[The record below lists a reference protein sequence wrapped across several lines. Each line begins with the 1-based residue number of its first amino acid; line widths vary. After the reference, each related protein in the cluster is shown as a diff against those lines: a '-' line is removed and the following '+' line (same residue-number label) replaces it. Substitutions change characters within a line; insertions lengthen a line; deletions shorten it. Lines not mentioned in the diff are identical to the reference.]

1 MELEAYD
8 SGVVRKILLSEGLK
22 APVGEPIAIIGNA
35 DEDISAVLEETEAEE
50 TSKREIVAKEKSE
63 VGEPGTSTAEATVQP
78 KEKPVA
84 AIAKPE
90 DGRIKASPVARK
102 MAQEH
107 RIELQSIPASGP
119 AGRIIKRDVERALGR
134 ERPGLRA
141 VVSGPPY
148 EDIELSTMREVI
160 AKRMAESKSTAPH
173 FYVTSEI
180 DMGKAIS
187 FREDVNALETV
198 KVTYNDIIVKAVA
211 EALAKNP
218 RVNSH
223 FLGDRIRTYRVMH
236 IGVAVALEDG
246 LITPVIRNCESKS
259 LSQIS
264 REALELVSRAR
275 ERKLKPEEY
284 TGGTFTISNLGMFDV
299 ENFTAIINPPEGAV
313 LAVSSILERPVVES
327 GEIVVGQRM
336 RVTLSC
342 DHRVVDGAVGAKFLQ
357 DVKKFLENPLTLVT
371 V

>member
-1 MELEAYD
+1 
-8 SGVVRKILLSEGLK
+8 
-22 APVGEPIAIIGNA
+22 
-35 DEDISAVLEETEAEE
+35 
-50 TSKREIVAKEKSE
+50 
-63 VGEPGTSTAEATVQP
+63 
-78 KEKPVA
+78 
-84 AIAKPE
+84 
-90 DGRIKASPVARK
+90 
-102 MAQEH
+102 
-107 RIELQSIPASGP
+107 
-119 AGRIIKRDVERALGR
+119 
-134 ERPGLRA
+134 
-141 VVSGPPY
+141 
-148 EDIELSTMREVI
+148 
-160 AKRMAESKSTAPH
+160 MAESKSTAPH